1 MGLRKKTKGNILAID
16 KADQYRTVDELVEK
30 SQENSVYYTLLILS
44 SFIVASGLL
53 LNNSAIVI
61 GGMLVAPLL
70 TPILLIALGLAIGE
84 IKPIR
89 NAIMLVLKSALIVV
103 AASAIM
109 ALVFGSTNNAFVFDD
124 SAQTAVLYFVVAIA
138 SGVAATFA
146 WTRREVADVLPGV
159 AIVVSLVPP
168 LSIVGVAISSWA
180 IDVARFH
187 FLIFLFNLLGILVG
201 SLVVFSLLKF
211 YRTAGEVEK
220 KTKEVSKKK

>member
-1 MGLRKKTKGNILAID
+1 MGLRKKTKGNILEIN

-70 TPILLIALGLAIGE
+70 TPILLIALGLALGQIR
-84 IKPIR
+84 PIR
-89 NAIMLVLKSALIVV
+89 NAILLVVKSVIIVV
-103 AASAIM
+103 AAALVMS
-109 ALVFGSTNNAFVFDD
+109 LVFGSSNNAFVFDD

-168 LSIVGVAISSWA
+168 LAIVGVALSSWA
-180 IDVARFH
+180 IPVARFH

-211 YRTAGEVEK
+211 YRTGKEIER
-220 KTKEVSKKK
+220 KTKAVAKK